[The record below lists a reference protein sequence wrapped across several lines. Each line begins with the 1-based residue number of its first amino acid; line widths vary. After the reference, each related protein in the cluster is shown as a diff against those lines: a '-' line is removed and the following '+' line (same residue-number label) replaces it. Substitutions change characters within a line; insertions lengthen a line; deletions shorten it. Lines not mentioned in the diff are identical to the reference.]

1 MSSSHTLE
9 LKVETTQVHKSCHN
23 FKSFAVFRTLSKV
36 KLSDLKYLKLC
47 QKVQLL
53 YLKFKKK
60 FKSLNIGGYACSRL
74 ESYLSLCLCTILISL
89 WEHWKVLTCFT
100 LFDYTLRFHHLKS
113 TCNKSY
119 TRSDC
124 LITLVLHRGTSV
136 TATSSTSSKRD
147 HRPHNQPNIISA
159 NIGMVI
165 LALFSTQNAI
175 SIKCDLSFPAKMHS
189 S

>member
-1 MSSSHTLE
+1 MIWQS
-9 LKVETTQVHKSCHN
+9 K
-23 FKSFAVFRTLSKV
+23 VFRSLSNE
-36 KLSDLKYLKLC
+36 KLSCLKYLKIC

-53 YLKFKKK
+53 YLKFLKF
-60 FKSLNIGGYACSRL
+60 FKSLNIGGYACGRL

-100 LFDYTLRFHHLKS
+100 LFDYSLRFHHLKS

-124 LITLVLHRGTSV
+124 LITLVLYRGTLV

-147 HRPHNQPNIISA
+147 HITNQIPYQQTFEWPYWT
-159 NIGMVI
+159 I
-165 LALFSTQNAI
+165 LT
-175 SIKCDLSFPAKMHS
+175 
-189 S
+189 